1 MDNIPTIGK
10 PHLFGDEPGLFE
22 RVLGQGVRNYMEFGL
37 GGSTLAA
44 ARAGAES
51 LVAVDSDG
59 GWVRAVQR
67 HPEVAPLIASGRATI
82 LHADIGPVGEWGSPA
97 DKTHAVQFHRYIS
110 APWRE
115 WARREALPDLIYVD
129 GRFRVSCCYSIA
141 AVFAGA
147 DVPPPRILMHD
158 MVPERTAYLDVYRFL
173 DVVEQVGSLCLM
185 NLKDHVQGTA
195 VLAALL
201 ERQFDFG

>member
-1 MDNIPTIGK
+1 MNDVQTIGK
-10 PHLFGDEPGLFE
+10 PHLFGDEPVFFE
-22 RVLGQGVRNYMEFGL
+22 RVLGQGVRNYQEFGL

-44 ARAGAES
+44 ARAGAQA

-59 GWVRAVQR
+59 AWVRAVQS

-97 DKTHAVQFHRYIS
+97 DKTHAIQFHRYLSI
-110 APWRE
+110 PWRE
-115 WARREALPDLIYVD
+115 WARRKALPDLIYID

-158 MVPERTAYLDVYRFL
+158 VVPERGSYFDAFQFL
-173 DVVEQVGSLCLM
+173 NVVEQVGSLCLM
-185 NLKDHVQGTA
+185 QLKKDIQGAA
-195 VLAALL
+195 VMAALL
-201 ERQFDFG
+201 ERQFDYG